1 MNRTPQRASA
11 DAAVSPFIELKR
23 SQWRELRKSMPQVLS
38 ESELDQL
45 RGIGDEIELDELSE
59 LYLPLSRL
67 INLRVEAQRSLNQAT
82 ETFIGEPMPPTP
94 YIIGVSGSVAVG
106 KSTPARVLQVLLQR
120 WDSSP
125 R

>member
-38 ESELDQL
+38 ESELEQL
-45 RGIGDEIELDELSE
+45 RGIGDEIDLDEVSE
-59 LYLPLSRL
+59 VYLPLSRL

-94 YIIGVSGSVAVG
+94 YI
-106 KSTPARVLQVLLQR
+106 
-120 WDSSP
+120 
-125 R
+125 